1 VTWDGRYQLQRTLGE
16 GGMGRVLL
24 ARDLAES
31 SDPVAIK
38 ILLPEFRHSIG
49 TFLDEYV
56 VQRGF
61 DHPNIPRVHDF
72 GFAKHP
78 RGGEVPYFSL
88 EYCRGIPLILA
99 IRRVKR
105 LQESWPWM
113 AQLLR
118 GLDYMHRM
126 GWLHRDLKPGNVLVD
141 MQDTGDRACRL
152 IDLGVATRLGKGPE
166 GFFIGTPEY
175 CAPEMLAGD
184 PFDQRSDLYSFGLV
198 LYELVERKRPWAG
211 SDENELLK
219 ARLKNQP
226 PKISHPDCPSDIEA
240 LIYELL
246 SPDPSKRPTHAHEVL
261 VRLCEA
267 TGQDPVIETESAFGK
282 HLQSSPFP
290 GRDAFLGAGDSCL
303 SWLKPGMNIETD
315 RPRLLVARAPGGY
328 DATWLLHELAD
339 RGAVGGSRVIRMRFT
354 GNEEPLEC
362 LKPAIDIFNRLR
374 QAENPNEPSEILRG
388 CSGAATML
396 TRLHGPTLL
405 VIEDLQRA
413 DRSSIAVL
421 QAALTAARNEKLRV
435 MASVNPDE
443 EPTAPEA
450 FEQFVKM
457 DEAMIIPLQPISV
470 EQTALWMERT
480 VGRGVIGAEQ
490 LKQLHEA
497 AKGAPAGLIAVMHDL
512 FRRGRLKRIGGGYV
526 LEAGID
532 TTLAAPS
539 GDEIGR
545 LDALLAILQQALPET
560 IIERYF
566 DEDAEYVPS
575 LLTDGVLASQGDGM
589 LVVSDDRWRQGLYE
603 SLKRGERQHLHRRLA
618 RAIHAEERFNGQ
630 RKLVADHLILSDR
643 PVLAAPHLVV
653 AASEASGA
661 DAAAN
666 AAELLDQAEALL
678 ERQLGPEEADEA
690 WRWRVMLYK
699 ARVRQAMQE
708 GDLDAFDKASAAL
721 VEVGTE
727 AAHMPTLA
735 FALETQ
741 VVSSFEQKDWTRM
754 ARQAEARVALEP
766 GRPGVDALG
775 LRSWARVM
783 NAYSA
788 GDTASALQAI
798 QDARK
803 GERPRPAVWMRLMG
817 ALAEILT
824 ELEWT
829 RDAQSAVD
837 EYRSAAEQAGERNH
851 ELTADLLA
859 TRLLVQAGKPETALE
874 ALIEVSI
881 ELPADHVRGL
891 SSRVELDLARLHIDF
906 GWAASARDHAEQAA
920 QLGERDS
927 DPVAKGQALLAEAA
941 ALQLERRR
949 GEAAD
954 RLQQVM
960 ALVRDAP
967 DWTLMADARLGL
979 MNLSLKK
986 APAAV
991 AAKMAREAQALIGQ
1005 ANRRQAFGRAARAA
1019 AYGSQALI
1027 RAGQPV
1033 EGLQLAE
1040 DALRLG
1046 QQKAG
1051 WTRFT
1056 HQLLFVLSQARR
1068 GVGRK
1073 QASDALMLQAVD
1085 ALRSI
1090 AGTIEDA
1097 EKRKNWVSTPDNEAI
1112 LGLTGQKIT

>member
-1 VTWDGRYQLQRTLGE
+1 MTWDGRYQLQRTLGE

-24 ARDLAES
+24 ARDLVEDS
-31 SDPVAIK
+31 EPVAIK

-105 LQESWPWM
+105 LEDAWPWM
-113 AQLLR
+113 TQLLR
-118 GLDYMHRM
+118 ALDYIHRK

-141 MQDTGDRACRL
+141 MKDGGDRACRL
-152 IDLGVATRLGKGPE
+152 IDLGVATRLGKAPE

-184 PFDQRSDLYSFGLV
+184 PFDQRSDLYAFGLV

-219 ARLKNQP
+219 LRIKTKP
-226 PKISHPDCPSDIEA
+226 PKISHPDCPRELEA

-246 SPDPSKRPTHAHEVL
+246 APNPNDRPTHAHEVL
-261 VRLCEA
+261 LRLCAA
-267 TGQDPVIETESAFGK
+267 TGQEGLIETESAFSK
-282 HLQSSPFP
+282 HIQSTPFP
-290 GRDAFLGAGDSCL
+290 GRGTFLGAGDRCL
-303 SWLKPGMNIETD
+303 SWLKPGGAVETD
-315 RPRLLVARAPGGY
+315 RPRLLIARAPGGY
-328 DATWLLHELAD
+328 DAAWLLHELAD
-339 RGAVGGSRVIRMRFT
+339 RGAVGGSRVIRMRLT
-354 GNEEPLEC
+354 GNEGPLDC
-362 LKPAIDIFNRLR
+362 LRPALEVFKRLR
-374 QAENPNEPSEILRG
+374 QDANPDENLDGLRG

-413 DRSSIAVL
+413 DASSIAVL

-443 EPTAPEA
+443 EPAAGEA
-450 FEQFVKM
+450 FEQFVRM
-457 DEAMIIPLQPISV
+457 EEGEVIPLQPISL
-470 EQTALWMERT
+470 EQSALWMEQS
-480 VGRGVIGAEQ
+480 VGAGVFSPNQ
-490 LKQLHEA
+490 LKQLHESA
-497 AKGAPAGLIAVMHDL
+497 RGAPAGLIAVMQDL
-512 FRRGRLKRIGGGYV
+512 YRRDVLKRVGGGYV
-526 LEAGID
+526 LED
-532 TTLAAPS
+532 DVQSSLAAPS
-539 GDEIGR
+539 DDEIGR
-545 LDALLAILQQALPET
+545 LDALLGVLRDSLPES

-566 DEDAEYVPS
+566 EEDAEYLPS
-575 LLTDGVLASQGDGM
+575 LLTDGVLSSEGDR
-589 LVVSDDRWRQGLYE
+589 LLAVSDERWRQNIYD
-603 SLKRGERQHLHRRLA
+603 SLRPEERQHLHRRLA

-630 RKLVADHLILSDR
+630 RKLVADNLVLSDR

-661 DAAAN
+661 DASASAK
-666 AAELLDQAEALL
+666 ALLDQAEKLL
-678 ERQLGPEEADEA
+678 ESHVGPEEADEA
-690 WRWRVMLYK
+690 WRWRAMLYK
-699 ARVRQAMQE
+699 AKVRHAMQE
-708 GDLDAFDKASAAL
+708 GDLEAFDSASAAL

-741 VVSSFEQKDWTRM
+741 VVSCFEQKDWARM
-754 ARQAEARVALEP
+754 QRQAEARVALEP
-766 GRPGVDALG
+766 GNPSVDALG

-783 NAYSA
+783 SAYDE
-788 GDTASALQAI
+788 GDTSGALKAI
-798 QDARK
+798 EEARK

-829 RDAQSAVD
+829 RDAERAVA
-837 EYRSAAEQAGERNH
+837 EYRAAAEQAGELNH

-859 TRLLVQAGKPETALE
+859 AKLLVQSGRPEAALD

-881 ELPADHVRGL
+881 ELPADHIRAL
-891 SSRVELDLARLHIDF
+891 SSRVELELARLHVDF

-920 QLGERDS
+920 QLAERDK
-927 DPVAKGQALLAEAA
+927 DPIAIGQALLTEAQ

-949 GEAAD
+949 GTAAD
-954 RLQQVM
+954 RLQQVT
-960 ALVRDAP
+960 ALVRESP
-967 DWTLMADARLGL
+967 NWLLKADARLGL
-979 MNLSLKK
+979 INLSLKK
-986 APAAV
+986 APPSV
-991 AAKMAREAQALIGQ
+991 AAKMAQEAQALATQ
-1005 ANRRQAFGRAARAA
+1005 ARRRKAYGRAARAL
-1019 AYGSQALI
+1019 AYGAQALI
-1027 RAGQPV
+1027 KAGNPV

-1040 DALRLG
+1040 DALGLG
-1046 QQKAG
+1046 QTKAG
-1051 WTRFT
+1051 WTRYT

-1073 QASDALMLQAVD
+1073 QASDALLLQAVD
-1085 ALRSI
+1085 ALRTI

-1097 EKRKNWVSTPDNEAI
+1097 EKRKTWVSTPDNDAI
-1112 LGLTGQKIT
+1112 LGLTGQKIS

>member
-24 ARDLAES
+24 ARDLAEA
-31 SDPVAIK
+31 SDAVAIK

-118 GLDYMHRM
+118 ALDYIHRM

-141 MQDTGDRACRL
+141 MQDTGDRSCRL
-152 IDLGVATRLGKGPE
+152 IDLGVATRLGKAPE

-184 PFDQRSDLYSFGLV
+184 PFDQRSDLYAFGLV
-198 LYELVERKRPWAG
+198 LYELVERKRPWSG

-219 ARLKNQP
+219 ARLKNKP
-226 PKISHPDCPSDIEA
+226 PEISHPDCPADIKT

-246 SPDPSKRPTHAHEVL
+246 DPDPSKRPSHAHEVL

-267 TGQDPVIETESAFGK
+267 TNQEPVVETESAFGK
-282 HLQSSPFP
+282 HLQASPFP
-290 GRDAFLGAGDSCL
+290 GRDAFLSAGDGCL
-303 SWLKPGMNIETD
+303 SWLKPGMAVETD

-328 DATWLLHELAD
+328 DAGWLLHELAD

-354 GNEEPLEC
+354 GSEGPLEC
-362 LKPAIDIFNRLR
+362 LKPAIDIFSRLR
-374 QAENPNEPSEILRG
+374 KAENPDENLDTLRG

-413 DRSSIAVL
+413 DHSSIAVL
-421 QAALTAARNEKLRV
+421 EAALTAARNEKLRV

-450 FEQFVKM
+450 FAQFIRM
-457 DEAMIIPLQPISV
+457 EEAQVMPLQPISV
-470 EQTALWMERT
+470 EQTALWIERT
-480 VGRGVIGAEQ
+480 VGRGVFGPEQ
-490 LKQLHEA
+490 LSHLHEA
-497 AKGAPAGLIAVMHDL
+497 SKGAPAGLIAVMHDL
-512 FRRGRLKRIGGGYV
+512 FRRGTLKRVGGGYV
-526 LEAGID
+526 LEAGVD

-539 GDEIGR
+539 GAEVGR

-566 DEDAEYVPS
+566 NEDAEYVPA
-575 LLTDGVLASQGDGM
+575 LLTDGVLSPEGDGR
-589 LVVSDDRWRQGLYE
+589 LAVSDDRWRQGIYE
-603 SLKRGERQHLHRRLA
+603 SLREEERQHLHRRLA
-618 RAIHAEERFNGQ
+618 RAIHAEDRFNGQ
-630 RKLVADHLILSDR
+630 RKLVADHLMLSDR

-653 AASEASGA
+653 AASEAGGA
-661 DAAAN
+661 EAAAN
-666 AAELLDQAEALL
+666 AAALLDQAEDLL

-690 WRWRVMLYK
+690 WRWRAMLYK

-708 GDLDAFDKASAAL
+708 GDLKAFDKASAAL

-741 VVSSFEQKDWTRM
+741 VVSSFEQRDWTRM
-754 ARQAEARVALEP
+754 TRQAEARVALEP

-783 NAYSA
+783 SAYSS
-788 GDTASALQAI
+788 GDTAGALQAI
-798 QDARK
+798 QDARQ

-817 ALAEILT
+817 AFAEILT

-829 RDAQSAVD
+829 RDAQRAIE
-837 EYRSAAEQAGERNH
+837 EYRSAAGQAGEGNH

-859 TRLLVQAGKPETALE
+859 ARLLVQAGKPEAALE
-874 ALIEVSI
+874 ALIEVSV

-891 SSRVELDLARLHIDF
+891 SSRVELDLARLHLDF

-920 QLGERDS
+920 SLGERDTDS
-927 DPVAKGQALLAEAA
+927 VAVGQALLAEAA

-949 GEAAD
+949 GHAAE
-954 RLQQVM
+954 RLQQVT
-960 ALVRDAP
+960 ALVRSAP

-979 MNLSLKK
+979 MNLSLKN
-986 APAAV
+986 APPAV
-991 AAKMAREAQALIGQ
+991 AAKVVREAHSLVAQ
-1005 ANRRQAFGRAARAA
+1005 ANKRQAFGRAARAA
-1019 AYGSQALI
+1019 AYGARALLL
-1027 RAGQPV
+1027 AGKPV

-1040 DALRLG
+1040 DALQLG
-1046 QQKAG
+1046 RRKAG
-1051 WTRFT
+1051 WKHFT
-1056 HQLLFVLSQARR
+1056 HQLLFVLSLARR
-1068 GVGRK
+1068 GVGRN
-1073 QASDALMLQAVD
+1073 QAADAVLLQAVD
-1085 ALRSI
+1085 ALRGI